1 VFFLRLDRAGPYKS
15 VQSGESRKRIVVET
29 GCCLRYEAKART
41 VKRTT
46 DLMPK
51 AKITDQ
57 EALAF
62 HLDPTP
68 GKWEV
73 QATVPMTTQR
83 DLSLAYS
90 PGVAVPCE
98 AIAANPETAYDYTNK
113 GNLVAVISNGTAV
126 LGLGN
131 LGALGS
137 KPVME
142 GKSVL
147 FKRFADVNS
156 IDIELDTEDTDAF
169 INAVRLMG
177 PTFGGINL
185 EDIKAPE
192 CFIIEQRLKEEMD
205 IPVFHDDQHGTAVIC
220 AAGLI
225 NALHISGKKIED
237 VKIVLN
243 GAGAAGIACIELL
256 KAMGARHENCIVC
269 DTKGVIYQ
277 GRTEGMNQ
285 WKSAH
290 AITTELRS
298 LEEAMNGADVFLG
311 VSVKG
316 AVTPEM
322 VASMADNPVIF
333 AMANPDPE
341 ITPEEA
347 HDVRVDAIVAT
358 GRSDYPN
365 QVNNV
370 LGFPYLFRGALD
382 IHARAIND
390 EMKIACA
397 HALAQLAREDVPDE
411 VAMAYGKSLT
421 FGRDYIIP
429 TPFDPRLIHRI
440 PPAVARA
447 GMDTGAAR
455 RPIIDMD
462 AYELS
467 LKSRMDPTASILRGL
482 NARARQAQSR
492 MIFAEG
498 DDPRV
503 LRAAVMYQRSGFGK
517 ALVVGRQDDVKEKLE
532 AAGLGDAVRELEV
545 VNAANTMHLDTYKN
559 FLYKRL
565 QRKGFDGKDIH
576 RLAARDRHVFSALM
590 LAHGHGDGV
599 VTGATRKSA
608 HVLDRINHVFDADAA
623 HGAAGVTALLHKG
636 RIVLIGDTLVH
647 EWPDENNLADIAE
660 RAANVARHMGLEPRV
675 AFVSFSTFGYPVS
688 ERAEKMHIAPEVL
701 DRRGVDFEYEGE
713 MTVDVALNENQQEAY
728 PFSRLTGP
736 ANILIVPARHSA
748 SISTKLMQEMGG
760 ATVIGPIL
768 SGVDKPIQI
777 CSTGSTANDILNMA
791 ILAACDIG

>member
-1 VFFLRLDRAGPYKS
+1 MSSKNRVTP
-15 VQSGESRKRIVVET
+15 E
-29 GCCLRYEAKART
+29 
-41 VKRTT
+41 
-46 DLMPK
+46 
-51 AKITDQ
+51 
-57 EALAF
+57 EALAY
-62 HLDPTP
+62 HLEPRP
-68 GKWEV
+68 GKYEV
-73 QATVPMTTQR
+73 IASTPMATQR

-90 PGVAVPCE
+90 PGVAVPVQ
-98 AIAANPETAYDYTNK
+98 AIADNPALAYDYTVK
-113 GNLVAVISNGTAV
+113 GNMVAVISNGTAI
-126 LGLGN
+126 LGMGN
-131 LGALGS
+131 LGALAS

-142 GKSVL
+142 GKAVL
-147 FKRFADVNS
+147 FKRFADVNA
-156 IDIELDTEDTDAF
+156 IDIELDTEDPEE
-169 INAVRLMG
+169 IIKAVSLMG

-192 CFIIEQRLKEEMD
+192 CFIIEQRLKEIMD

-225 NALHISGKKIED
+225 NALEISGKKIGD
-237 VKIVLN
+237 VRIVLN
-243 GAGAAGIACIELL
+243 GAGAAGIACLELL
-256 KAMGARHENCIVC
+256 KSMGAKHDNCIMC

-290 AITTELRS
+290 AANTPLRT
-298 LEEAMNGADVFLG
+298 LEEAMQGADVFLG
-311 VSVKG
+311 VSAKG

-322 VASMADNPVIF
+322 VSGMAENPVIF

-347 HDVRVDAIVAT
+347 HAVRPDAIVAT

-397 HALAQLAREDVPDE
+397 RALAALAREDVPDE
-411 VAMAYGKSLT
+411 VAMAYGRKLS

-429 TPFDPRLIHRI
+429 TPFDPRLIYVI
-440 PPAVARA
+440 PPAVAKA
-447 GMDTGAAR
+447 GMDTGVAR
-455 RPIIDMD
+455 RPIIDLK
-462 AYELS
+462 AYEQS
-467 LKSRMDPTASILRGL
+467 LKSRMDPTASILQGIH
-482 NARARQAQSR
+482 ARAKQAQAR

-503 LRAAVMYQRSGFGK
+503 LRAAVAYQRAGLGK
-517 ALVVGRQDDVKEKLE
+517 AIVVGRETDVRDKLE

-545 VNAANTMHLDTYKN
+545 VNAANTRHLETYKD

-565 QRKGFDGKDIH
+565 QRSGHDGEDIH

-590 LAHGHGDGV
+590 LQHGHGDGL
-599 VTGATRKSA
+599 VTGVTRKSA
-608 HVLDRINHVFDADAA
+608 HILSLINHVFDATAA
-623 HGAAGVTALLHKG
+623 DGAVGVTALLHKG
-636 RIVLIGDTLVH
+636 RILLIADTLVQ
-647 EWPDENNLADIAE
+647 EWPEPEDLATIAI
-660 RAANVARHMGLEPRV
+660 RSAGVARSLGLEPRV

-688 ERAEKMHIAPEVL
+688 ERATKMHAAPRVL
-701 DRRGVDFEYEGE
+701 DGMGVDFEYEGE
-713 MTVDVALNENQQEAY
+713 MTVDVALNMEQMKHY
-728 PFSRLTGP
+728 PFCRLSGP
-736 ANILIVPARHSA
+736 ANILVVPARHSA
-748 SISTKLMQEMGG
+748 SISVKLMQEMAG

-768 SGVDKPIQI
+768 TGVKKPIQI
-777 CSTGSTANDILNMA
+777 CSTNSTVNDILNMA
-791 ILAACDIG
+791 VMTACKIGQ

>member
-1 VFFLRLDRAGPYKS
+1 MPNNKV
-15 VQSGESRKRIVVET
+15 
-29 GCCLRYEAKART
+29 
-41 VKRTT
+41 T
-46 DLMPK
+46 D
-51 AKITDQ
+51 AD
-57 EALAF
+57 ALAY
-62 HLDPTP
+62 HLEPTP
-68 GKWEV
+68 GKFEIT
-73 QATVPMTTQR
+73 ASVPMTTQR

-90 PGVAVPCE
+90 PGVAVPCL
-98 AIAANPETAYDYTNK
+98 AIADNPELAYDYTNK

-142 GKSVL
+142 GKAVL

-156 IDIELDTEDTDAF
+156 IDIELDTENPEEF
-169 INAVRLMG
+169 INAVKLMG

-192 CFIIEQRLKEEMD
+192 CFIIEQALKEVMD

-225 NALHISGKKIED
+225 NALHLSGKKIQD

-256 KAMGARHENCIVC
+256 KSMGAKHNNCIVC

-290 AITTELRS
+290 AISTELRS
-298 LEEAMNGADVFLG
+298 LEDAMVGADVFLG

-316 AVTPEM
+316 AVTPAM
-322 VASMADNPVIF
+322 VESMAPDPVIF

-347 HDVRVDAIVAT
+347 QAVRPDAIVAT

-397 HALAQLAREDVPDE
+397 RALADLAREEVPDE
-411 VAMAYGKSLT
+411 VALAYGTKLS

-429 TPFDPRLIHRI
+429 TPFDPRLIYRI

-455 RPIIDMD
+455 RPIVDMD
-462 AYELS
+462 GYELS
-467 LKSRMDPTASILRGL
+467 LKTRMDPTASILRGI
-482 NARARQAQSR
+482 NARARSAQAR
-492 MIFAEG
+492 IIFAEG
-498 DDPRV
+498 DDERV
-503 LRAAVMYQRSGFGK
+503 LRAAVLYQRQGFGK
-517 ALVVGRQDDVKEKLE
+517 SIVVGRENDVHQRLE
-532 AAGLGDAVRELEV
+532 AAGLGDAAGELEV
-545 VNAANTMHLDTYKN
+545 VNAANTEHLEDYKN
-559 FLYKRL
+559 YLYQRL
-565 QRKGFDGKDIH
+565 QRKGFDKTDVH
-576 RLAARDRHVFSALM
+576 RLAARDRHVFGSLM
-590 LAHGHGDGV
+590 LAHGHGDGL
-599 VTGATRKSA
+599 VTGVTRKSA
-608 HVLDRINHVFDADAA
+608 HVLELISHVYDVGPHD
-623 HGAAGVTALLHKG
+623 GAVGVTAILSKG
-636 RIVLIGDTLVH
+636 KITLIADTLVH
-647 EWPDENNLADIAE
+647 EWPDENDLADIAE
-660 RAANVARHMGLEPRV
+660 RGAGVARALGLEPRV

-688 ERAEKMHIAPEVL
+688 ERAEKMRIAPDVL
-701 DRRGVDFEYEGE
+701 LKRGVDFEFEGE
-713 MTVDVALNENQQEAY
+713 MAVDVALNVNEMKKY

-736 ANILIVPARHSA
+736 ANVLVVPARHSA
-748 SISTKLMQEMGG
+748 SISVKLMQEMGG

-768 SGVDKPIQI
+768 TGIDKPIQI
-777 CSTGSTANDILNMA
+777 CSTVSSVNDILNMA
-791 ILAACDIG
+791 AIAACNIR

>member
-1 VFFLRLDRAGPYKS
+1 MANNKV
-15 VQSGESRKRIVVET
+15 
-29 GCCLRYEAKART
+29 
-41 VKRTT
+41 T
-46 DLMPK
+46 D
-51 AKITDQ
+51 DD
-57 EALAF
+57 ALAF
-62 HLDPTP
+62 HLEPTP
-68 GKWEV
+68 GKFEIT
-73 QATVPMTTQR
+73 ATVPMTTQR

-90 PGVAVPCE
+90 PGVAVPCLKISE
-98 AIAANPETAYDYTNK
+98 NPELAYDYTNK

-142 GKSVL
+142 GKAVL

-156 IDIELDTEDTDAF
+156 IDIELDTEDPDEF
-169 INAVRLMG
+169 IKAVKLMG

-192 CFIIEQRLKEEMD
+192 CFIIEQALKEEMD

-225 NALHISGKKIED
+225 NALHLSGKKIQD

-243 GAGAAGIACIELL
+243 GAGAAGIACVELL
-256 KAMGARHENCIVC
+256 KSMGAKHNNCVVC

-290 AITTELRS
+290 AVATEMRS
-298 LEEAMNGADVFLG
+298 LGEAMVDADVFLG

-316 AVTPEM
+316 AVTQDM
-322 VASMADNPVIF
+322 VKKMAENPVIF

-347 HDVRVDAIVAT
+347 HEVRSDAIVAT

-397 HALAQLAREDVPDE
+397 RALAELAREDVPDE
-411 VAMAYGKSLT
+411 VALAYGTKLS

-462 AYELS
+462 GYELS
-467 LKSRMDPTASILRGL
+467 LKTRMDPTASILRGI
-482 NARARQAQSR
+482 NARARSSQAR
-492 MIFAEG
+492 MIFSEG
-498 DDPRV
+498 HDERV
-503 LRAAVMYQRSGFGK
+503 LRAAVMYQREGFGN
-517 ALVVGRQDDVKEKLE
+517 AIVVGRESVVKAKLE
-532 AAGLGDAVRELEV
+532 EAGLGDAVAEIEI
-545 VNAANTMHLDTYKN
+545 VNAATTPHLDTYKEY
-559 FLYKRL
+559 LYNRL
-565 QRKGFDGKDIH
+565 QRKGFDQTDVL
-576 RLAARDRHVFSALM
+576 RLAGRDRHVFGSLM
-590 LAHGHGDGV
+590 LAHGHGDGL
-599 VTGATRKSA
+599 VTGVTRKSA
-608 HVLDRINHVFDADAA
+608 HVLELINHVYDVGPHD
-623 HGAAGVTALLHKG
+623 GAVGVTAVLSKG
-636 RIVLIGDTLVH
+636 KIVLISDTLVH
-647 EWPDENNLADIAE
+647 EWPNENDLADIAE
-660 RAANVARHMGLEPRV
+660 RAAGVARALGLEPRV
-675 AFVSFSTFGYPVS
+675 AFVSFSTFGYPIS
-688 ERAEKMHIAPEVL
+688 ERAEKMRIAPRVL
-701 DRRGVDFEYEGE
+701 AKRGVDFEFEGE
-713 MTVDVALNENQQEAY
+713 MAVDVALNIQEMRKY
-728 PFSRLTGP
+728 PFSRLSGP
-736 ANILIVPARHSA
+736 ANILVVPARHSA
-748 SISTKLMQEMGG
+748 SISVKLLQEMGG
-760 ATVIGPIL
+760 ATIIGPIL
-768 SGVDKPIQI
+768 TGIDKPIQI
-777 CSTGSTANDILNMA
+777 CSTVSSVTDILNMA
-791 ILAACDIG
+791 VIAACNIR

>member
-1 VFFLRLDRAGPYKS
+1 MPNNKV
-15 VQSGESRKRIVVET
+15 
-29 GCCLRYEAKART
+29 
-41 VKRTT
+41 T
-46 DLMPK
+46 D
-51 AKITDQ
+51 AD
-57 EALAF
+57 ALAY
-62 HLDPTP
+62 HLEPTP
-68 GKWEV
+68 GKFEIT
-73 QATVPMTTQR
+73 ASVPMTTQR

-90 PGVAVPCE
+90 PGVAVPCL
-98 AIAANPETAYDYTNK
+98 AIADKPELAYDYTNK

-142 GKSVL
+142 GKAVL

-156 IDIELDTEDTDAF
+156 IDIELDTENPEEF
-169 INAVRLMG
+169 INAVKLMG

-192 CFIIEQRLKEEMD
+192 CFIIEQALKEVMD

-225 NALHISGKKIED
+225 NALHLSGKKIQD

-256 KAMGARHENCIVC
+256 KSMGAKHTNCIVC

-290 AITTELRS
+290 ATSTELRN
-298 LEEAMNGADVFLG
+298 LDDAMVGADVFLG

-316 AVTPEM
+316 AVTPAM
-322 VASMADNPVIF
+322 VESMAPDPVIF

-347 HDVRVDAIVAT
+347 HAVRPDAIVAT

-397 HALAQLAREDVPDE
+397 RALADLAREEVPDE
-411 VAMAYGKSLT
+411 VALAYGTKLS

-429 TPFDPRLIHRI
+429 TPFDPRLIYRI

-455 RPIIDMD
+455 RPIVDMEG
-462 AYELS
+462 YELS
-467 LKSRMDPTASILRGL
+467 LKTRMDPTASILRGI
-482 NARARQAQSR
+482 NARARSAQAR
-492 MIFAEG
+492 IIFAEG
-498 DDPRV
+498 DDERV
-503 LRAAVMYQRSGFGK
+503 LRAAVLYQRQGFGK
-517 ALVVGRQDDVKEKLE
+517 SIVVGRESDVNQRLE
-532 AAGLGDAVRELEV
+532 AAGLGDAAGELEV
-545 VNAANTMHLDTYKN
+545 VNAANTEHLEDYKN
-559 FLYKRL
+559 YLYQRL
-565 QRKGFDGKDIH
+565 QRKGFDKTDVH
-576 RLAARDRHVFSALM
+576 RLAARDRHVFGSLM
-590 LAHGHGDGV
+590 LAHGHGDGL
-599 VTGATRKSA
+599 VTGVTRKSA
-608 HVLDRINHVFDADAA
+608 HVLELISHVYDVGPHD
-623 HGAAGVTALLHKG
+623 GAVGVTAILSKG
-636 RIVLIGDTLVH
+636 KITLIADTLVH
-647 EWPDENNLADIAE
+647 EWPDENDLADIAE
-660 RAANVARHMGLEPRV
+660 RGASVARALGLEPRV

-688 ERAEKMHIAPEVL
+688 ERAEKMRIAPDVL
-701 DRRGVDFEYEGE
+701 LKRGVDFEFEGE
-713 MTVDVALNENQQEAY
+713 MAVDVALNVNEMKKY

-736 ANILIVPARHSA
+736 ANVLVVPARHSA
-748 SISTKLMQEMGG
+748 SISVKLMQEMGG

-768 SGVDKPIQI
+768 TGIDKPIQI
-777 CSTGSTANDILNMA
+777 CSTVSSVNDILNMA
-791 ILAACDIG
+791 AIAACNIR

>member
-1 VFFLRLDRAGPYKS
+1 MAN
-15 VQSGESRKRIVVET
+15 T
-29 GCCLRYEAKART
+29 
-41 VKRTT
+41 
-46 DLMPK
+46 
-51 AKITDQ
+51 KITRED
-57 EALAF
+57 ALAF
-62 HLDPTP
+62 HLEPTP
-68 GKWEV
+68 GKWEIN
-73 QATVPMTTQR
+73 ATVPMTTQR

-98 AIAANPETAYDYTNK
+98 DIAANPELAYDYTNK

-142 GKSVL
+142 GKAVL

-156 IDIELDTEDTDAF
+156 IDIELDSEDVDAF
-169 INAVRLMG
+169 CNAVKLMG

-192 CFIIEQRLKEEMD
+192 CFMIEQRLKEEMD

-298 LEEAMNGADVFLG
+298 LEDAMKGADVFLG

-316 AVTPEM
+316 AVTPDM
-322 VASMADNPVIF
+322 VLSMADNPVIF

-347 HDVRVDAIVAT
+347 HQVRVDAIVAT

-411 VAMAYGKSLT
+411 VAMAYGKKLT

-429 TPFDPRLIHRI
+429 TPFDPRLIHVV

-447 GMDTGAAR
+447 GMDTGVAR
-455 RPIIDMD
+455 RPIVDMD
-462 AYELS
+462 SYELG
-467 LKSRMDPTASILRGL
+467 LKTRMDPTASILRGI
-482 NARARQAQSR
+482 NARARANQNTVV
-492 MIFAEG
+492 FAEG

-503 LRAAVMYQRSGFGK
+503 LRAAVQYQRSGFGR
-517 ALVVGRQDDVKEKLE
+517 ALVVGRAKDVKQKLE
-532 AAGLGDAVRELEV
+532 AEGLGDAVRELRV
-545 VNAANTMHLDTYKN
+545 VNAANTDHLETYKD
-559 FLYKRL
+559 FLYDRL
-565 QRKGFDGKDIH
+565 QRKGHDRQDIH
-576 RLAARDRHVFSALM
+576 RMASRDRHVFASLM
-590 LAHGHGDGV
+590 LAHGHADGM

-608 HVLDRINHVFDADAA
+608 HVLELINHVFDAGPHD
-623 HGAAGVTALLHKG
+623 GAVGVTALIHKG
-636 RIVLIGDTLVH
+636 RIVLISDTLVH
-647 EWPDENNLADIAE
+647 EWPDENDLADIAE
-660 RAANVARHMGLEPRV
+660 RGAEVARTLGLEPRV
-675 AFVSFSTFGYPVS
+675 AFLSFSTFGYPVS
-688 ERAEKMHIAPEVL
+688 ERAEKMHRAPDVL
-701 DRRGVDFEYEGE
+701 DARGVDFEYEGE
-713 MTVDVALNENQQEAY
+713 MTVDVALNTKAQEAY
-728 PFSRLTGP
+728 PFQRLTGP
-736 ANILIVPARHSA
+736 ANVLVVPARHSA
-748 SISTKLMQEMGG
+748 SISVKLMQEMAG

-768 SGVDKPIQI
+768 AGIDRPIQI
-777 CSTGSTANDILNMA
+777 CSTVSTVNDILNMA
-791 ILAACDIG
+791 VLASSTAK